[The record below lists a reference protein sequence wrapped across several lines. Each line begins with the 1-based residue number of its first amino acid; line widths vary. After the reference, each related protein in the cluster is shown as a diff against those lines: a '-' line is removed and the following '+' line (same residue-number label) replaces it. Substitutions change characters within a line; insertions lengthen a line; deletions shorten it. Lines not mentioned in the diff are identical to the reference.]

1 MQLCQQLCQQS
12 LLQCEYSVVK
22 AVYCFDLMWLTFKR
36 LLTSK
41 KKLLCFTKPWG
52 SLAISHAEISFFKGY
67 NAVCT
72 HGSLLLCWG
81 GQETVG
87 GSTTDLLHVANCTV
101 WLYCFFCV
109 LLWCSRWSEFPSGGA
124 ATISQTKTI
133 KCLFAQHYTIYLVCI
148 EYICIQYTSQTDDL
162 SSWGRAWASWFK
174 SWHTSYG

>member
-1 MQLCQQLCQQS
+1 MGS
-12 LLQCEYSVVK
+12 VMSAVIAAVWIHAYSVVK

-52 SLAISHAEISFFKGY
+52 SLAISHAEINFFKGY
-67 NAVCT
+67 NAVYT

-101 WLYCFFCV
+101 WLYCFSVSYCGV
-109 LLWCSRWSEFPSGGA
+109 QGGVNFLQEVQLRFHKPRQVSICA
-124 ATISQTKTI
+124 ALYHIFGLYWI
-133 KCLFAQHYTIYLVCI
+133 HM
-148 EYICIQYTSQTDDL
+148 
-162 SSWGRAWASWFK
+162 
-174 SWHTSYG
+174 HTVY